1 MSSTEEG
8 QQRRPGTHG
17 GPRGSARGRLLD
29 AAEQLFA
36 TDGFAATTTRSIA
49 ERAGTSTGMVFYH
62 FPSKSALLETLL
74 AERSPQADLAE
85 LIDDHAG
92 DPRGLLRALA
102 DAVSRTVEHRGEV
115 LRIMLRAEDPAHG
128 EMFRR
133 YLDTTTAALGAQLQ
147 ADLSGTGMTGSQ
159 AEAIARSFLAT
170 LLVTLLLAPVED
182 PDRLIDDTIDALL
195 RDVARPS

>member
-1 MSSTEEG
+1 
-8 QQRRPGTHG
+8 
-17 GPRGSARGRLLD
+17 
-29 AAEQLFA
+29 
-36 TDGFAATTTRSIA
+36 
-49 ERAGTSTGMVFYH
+49 MVFYH

>member
-1 MSSTEEG
+1 
-8 QQRRPGTHG
+8 
-17 GPRGSARGRLLD
+17 
-29 AAEQLFA
+29 
-36 TDGFAATTTRSIA
+36 
-49 ERAGTSTGMVFYH
+49 MVFYH

-85 LIDDHAG
+85 LIDDHSG

-115 LRIMLRAEDPAHG
+115 LRIMLRAEDPEHG
-128 EMFRR
+128 ELFRR
-133 YLDTTTAALGAQLQ
+133 YLDATTATLGAQLQ

-182 PDRLIDDTIDALL
+182 PDQLIDDTIDALL
-195 RDVARPS
+195 RDVAR